1 MFILNKSC
9 QVFFFPPSFLSI
21 CSQTTFC
28 GSYPKQQCWDWSLC
42 SEADLLTNRPHC
54 PPMFL
59 RTKTVVYNRKLCVDC
74 NVKLHVQWACLLFT
88 PKGNTTCSGHIC
100 SSLQKETL
108 PLSSKVVCYS
118 NILEMTIWK
127 ERNQC
132 LCSRNVQSTRD
143 PRGLSLTPGS
153 SAWRLGSGHLQ
164 HLLPPSPAEVL
175 GV

>member
-21 CSQTTFC
+21 CSQTTLC
-28 GSYPKQQCWDWSLC
+28 GSYPKQPCWDWSLC

-59 RTKTVVYNRKLCVDC
+59 RTKTLVYDRKLCVDC
-74 NVKLHVQWACLLFT
+74 NVNLQKRNPELRGTKHSI
-88 PKGNTTCSGHIC
+88 TCSGHVC

-118 NILEMTIWK
+118 SILEMTIWK

-132 LCSRNVQSTRD
+132 LCSRNVQSARD
-143 PRGLSLTPGS
+143 PRGLSLTPSS